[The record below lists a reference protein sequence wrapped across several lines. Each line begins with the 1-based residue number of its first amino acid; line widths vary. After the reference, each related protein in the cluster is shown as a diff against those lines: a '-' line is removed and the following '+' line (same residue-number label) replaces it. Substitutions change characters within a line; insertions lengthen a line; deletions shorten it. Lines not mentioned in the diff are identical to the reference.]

1 MVDWSDL
8 VREHRAAVY
17 GVAWRILG
25 HAQDAEDVVQEVFAE
40 VHRQPDGAP
49 VVCWAALLRR
59 TREPTEWFT
68 VT

>member
-17 GVAWRILG
+17 GVASRILG
-25 HAQDAEDVVQEVFAE
+25 HADAEDVVQEVFAE